1 MRASAL
7 TQTLATNHGRLVIT
21 GLILLILGMI
31 LGRGHVAFGE
41 APRPTNS
48 GEGLVLVAY
57 TRGTF
62 AFGADGASANA
73 DGTVSEVQKIFPVG
87 KHGAVLFSGATSIQ
101 DPVER
106 PVRQQLN
113 IVRIA
118 KIWLDAHPDADLP
131 TAGHEIC
138 DAVSHAVTTF
148 FAQRDPGIEAGHYK
162 FTIVFAGFVEGKA
175 VVMTTA
181 YGIPLK
187 GAVARTQTA
196 SDEATPGRI
205 WMFGESDVAERLLR
219 GDDGLLKEFQAEP
232 GPVKYRTDREKMA
245 DSDYLSLFGTMLRAS
260 ESAEGRQARHGMR
273 PVAPPN
279 RFAILTVEDGLQAR

>member
-1 MRASAL
+1 
-7 TQTLATNHGRLVIT
+7 
-21 GLILLILGMI
+21 
-31 LGRGHVAFGE
+31 
-41 APRPTNS
+41 
-48 GEGLVLVAY
+48 LVLVAY

-62 AFGADGASANA
+62 VFGADGASANA

-87 KHGAVLFSGATSIQ
+87 KNGAILFSGATSIQ

-118 KIWLDAHPDADLP
+118 KTWLDAHPDADLP
-131 TAGHEIC
+131 TAGHEIYR
-138 DAVSHAVTTF
+138 AVSQALTTF
-148 FAQRDPGIEAGHYK
+148 FAQRDPGIEAGHDK
-162 FTIVFAGFVEGKA
+162 FTIVFVGFVEGKA

-181 YGIPLK
+181 YGIPRK

-196 SDEATPGRI
+196 SDQATPGRI
-205 WMFGESDVAERLLR
+205 WMFGQSDVAERLLR
-219 GDDGLLKEFQAEP
+219 GDRGPLEKFQAEP
-232 GPVKYRTDREKMA
+232 GPVKYHTHRDKMT

-260 ESAEGRQARHGMR
+260 ESAEGQQAHHGLG

-279 RFAILTVEDGLQAR
+279 RFATLTVKDGLKAQEEHANRLSTNCSLSCLESGGPYDIETNRFFF